1 MRWAGSPAWRI
12 GWSSSIRVSW
22 WRSAA
27 RTRSSPRRAWPR
39 RTSAGTTRERLVSL
53 KTMAATLDVE
63 RVVASAG
70 DAVILHEVS
79 LAVRPGELVALLGPN
94 GAGKT
99 TLLRAIAALLPIRA
113 GRIRLGSTRLDGL
126 RPHQVAGLG
135 VAALPE
141 GRRLFDGLSVGENL
155 TMGAYLSRARRQEPA
170 ARVLV
175 ERLLPALADRRDAAV
190 GRLSAGEQQM
200 VALGRALMA
209 SARCL
214 LLDDPFLGLAP
225 PLRSR
230 LASALRE
237 LAEDQG
243 LAILA
248 AGQHVRT
255 LLRVA
260 HRAYVLE
267 AGRVL
272 VTGSGPALVD

>member
-1 MRWAGSPAWRI
+1 VI
-12 GWSSSIRVSW
+12 
-22 WRSAA
+22 
-27 RTRSSPRRAWPR
+27 
-39 RTSAGTTRERLVSL
+39 
-53 KTMAATLDVE
+53 AATLDVDH
-63 RVVASAG
+63 VTVSAG
-70 DAVILHEVS
+70 EAVILHEVS
-79 LAVRPGELVALLGPN
+79 LAVQPGELVALLGPS

-99 TLLRAIAALLPIRA
+99 TLLRAIVGLLPIRT
-113 GRIRLGSTRLDGL
+113 GRIQLGSARLDGL
-126 RPHQVAGLG
+126 RPAQIATLG

-155 TMGAYLSRARRQEPA
+155 AMGAYLPGARRQESA
-170 ARVLV
+170 ARALV
-175 ERLLPALADRRDAAV
+175 ERLLPALADRRNAAV
-190 GRLSAGEQQM
+190 GELSAGEQQM
-200 VALGRALMA
+200 TALGRALMA

-225 PLRSR
+225 RVRGR
-230 LASALRE
+230 LASALRT

-260 HRAYVLE
+260 HRAYVLD

-272 VTGSGPALVD
+272 VTGPGPALVDDPDVRRTLLDLGRETPT